1 MPKIKDNRKSIVF
14 DEINATANRI
24 QLVAMNS
31 SDPVEKFLAY
41 QLLPIV
47 GNIVADVTSMLS
59 NPELDRVAKEFADS
73 MQKTPNPQ

>member
-24 QLVAMNS
+24 QLVAMNA

-73 MQKTPNPQ
+73 MQKTPNSQ

>member
-1 MPKIKDNRKSIVF
+1 MPKIKDNRTSVVF
-14 DEINATANRI
+14 DEINSTANRI

-31 SDPVEKFLAY
+31 SNPVDKFLAY

-47 GNIVADVTSMLS
+47 GNIVADVTSMLG
-59 NPELDRVAKEFADS
+59 NPELDRVAKEFVDS

>member
-73 MQKTPNPQ
+73 MQKTPNSQ